1 MIYSQDII
9 DNFNKSQEDLFNY
22 FGIRQVWKV
31 YPISD
36 DRKYVW
42 RIDDNVVL
50 FADSKYEF
58 ETESRNVF
66 SNEIINKQIYRKEK
80 YTAILS
86 DPRSDR
92 NPWYSIF
99 DNSKEFSII

>member
-1 MIYSQDII
+1 MISQDII

-22 FGIRQVWKV
+22 FGIRQGWKV
-31 YPISD
+31 YSISD

-42 RIDDNVVL
+42 RIDDNLVL
-50 FADSKYEF
+50 FADSKYEL
-58 ETESRNVF
+58 ETESGNVF

-86 DPRSDR
+86 DPRSDG
-92 NPWYSIF
+92 NQWYSIF
-99 DNSKEFSII
+99 DNSKELSTI